1 MNNKERNVHTSGAL
15 GMLLKTGQITPLD
28 INTKTAETS
37 EQQNQSFKTKAGIKF
52 NESELVFVDPNI
64 CEPWKYANRHETE
77 MGEMEELIDSIRE
90 NKQLQPG
97 LIRIHP
103 APHGEIQYE
112 IIFGRRR
119 HQACLKLGIPFMA
132 IKKDIPNTQEAIVS
146 QDAENKF
153 RNNVSDYSNAILYQK
168 LISDGVFKTENE
180 LAKKLNVPKSSF
192 SELMS
197 YNKIPGEIVKRIPN
211 IHNLSK
217 IMSLKIVSILEKSPE
232 NYGELLNVAPYIG
245 VKVTSPAKLENAL
258 KHNILPQDEESQR
271 NNVRIVKSGKGKK
284 LFTFK
289 QDSKGKQCIVFHSD
303 FSDAVDYDRL
313 CEYLRNYLEKH
324 IESSDIRTVEQV

>member
-15 GMLLKTGQITPLD
+15 GMLIKTGQITPVD
-28 INTKTAETS
+28 IHTKPVESS

-52 NESELVFVDPNI
+52 NESELVFVDPKT

-77 MGEMEELIDSIRE
+77 MGEMEDLIDSIRE

-103 APHGEIQYE
+103 APHGEIKYE

-119 HQACLKLGIPFMA
+119 HQACLKIGIPFMA

-153 RNNVSDYSNAILYQK
+153 RNNVSDYSNAILYEK

-180 LAKKLNVPKSSF
+180 LAKKLNVAKSSF

-197 YNKIPGEIVKRIPN
+197 YNKIPNEIVKRIPN

-217 IMSLKIVSILEKSPE
+217 IMALKIVSLLDKQPE
-232 NYGELLNVAPYIG
+232 SYNELLNVAPYIG

-258 KHNILPQDEESQR
+258 KQNSIPDGEASK
-271 NNVRIVKSGKGKK
+271 NSNVRIVKSQNGKK

-303 FSDAVDYDRL
+303 SMDTIDYDHL
-313 CEYLRNYLEKH
+313 CEYLRNYLEKRN
-324 IESSDIRTVEQV
+324 ESSDIRTLEQV